1 MRSKKGRPTNLK
13 KGMTRTLVGVGTDE
27 DHENSGNRKTGG
39 FQNTDM
45 EENGENQ
52 LEHNADEEMKE
63 RIREGT
69 L

>member
-1 MRSKKGRPTNLK
+1 
-13 KGMTRTLVGVGTDE
+13 MTRTLVGVGTDE

-63 RIREGT
+63 SIREGT